1 MFFYR
6 SELVCRVKYCNTLPD
21 IPFDPKFLNLNSFL
35 DSQRFVQYKPTS
47 LERNYKSELQ
57 TEHDMGITVD
67 LVLADAYALPSEDIE
82 LDPKDEKLLE
92 EDFGTTVDRKRR
104 SVLNS

>member
-1 MFFYR
+1 M
-6 SELVCRVKYCNTLPD
+6 
-21 IPFDPKFLNLNSFL
+21 
-35 DSQRFVQYKPTS
+35 
-47 LERNYKSELQ
+47 ERNYKSELQ

-104 SVLNS
+104 WVETDSKKSSQLKKSLLLKNP